1 MIKFVFI
8 SLGFAIAAFTCSI
21 FYSCCPFLSTF
32 VFVSKW
38 LFFFCVNVFLAKYQ
52 SRSCFNCQGFFY
64 FYSAICVN
72 PCAHGSCV
80 GPDTCSCDAGWEGAL
95 CDSGIH
101 ASLCLKLMVAFLV
114 NFDFS

>member
-1 MIKFVFI
+1 MVTMIVWPNPN
-8 SLGFAIAAFTCSI
+8 LDLVSI
-21 FYSCCPFLSTF
+21 
-32 VFVSKW
+32 VKD
-38 LFFFCVNVFLAKYQ
+38 
-52 SRSCFNCQGFFY
+52 FFY
-64 FYSAICVN
+64 VYSAICVN